1 MSIIRNSYIVKQKME
16 GAGVLVNRVFG
27 YHEVR
32 DFDPF
37 LMLDYFEK
45 DTAME
50 SNGFP
55 WHPHKGIETISYF
68 LKGSGMHEDSLGNKG
83 TIEAGELQWM
93 TAGKGILHQE
103 MPGDSPN
110 GVQGFQFW
118 VNMHS
123 SQKLNKPSYEYI
135 KKGTM
140 KSIDQDGA
148 IVRVISGSYLGIEG
162 PIQKKDLGITM
173 LHVTIEKGKK
183 LSLSRHAGK
192 NGYIFVFTGKGII
205 NDENVEKMYTYTL
218 NEGKMDIT
226 ATTKMEFI
234 FAEGRPLNEPIAWH
248 GPIVMNTKEEI
259 RQTLKNLNEGTFL

>member
-1 MSIIRNSYIVKQKME
+1 ME

-27 YHEVR
+27 YHDVN

-50 SNGFP
+50 SSGFP

-83 TIEAGELQWM
+83 VIEAGELQWM

-103 MPGDSPN
+103 MPGYSPN

-123 SQKLNKPSYEYI
+123 S
-135 KKGTM
+135 KK
-140 KSIDQDGA
+140 
-148 IVRVISGSYLGIEG
+148 
-162 PIQKKDLGITM
+162 
-173 LHVTIEKGKK
+173 
-183 LSLSRHAGK
+183 
-192 NGYIFVFTGKGII
+192 
-205 NDENVEKMYTYTL
+205 
-218 NEGKMDIT
+218 
-226 ATTKMEFI
+226 TK
-234 FAEGRPLNEPIAWH
+234 
-248 GPIVMNTKEEI
+248 
-259 RQTLKNLNEGTFL
+259 